1 MAVQIMAVVSGSP
14 ADKAGIRPGE
24 KLTAINQNQIEDILD
39 YQFYMTDKKLK
50 IDLLDVNGA
59 ARRVTVRK
67 GEYEELG
74 LEFDSYLMDKQH
86 HCKNKCI
93 FCFVDQ
99 MPPGMRETL
108 YFKDDDARLSFLFGN
123 YITLTNMEQKDIDRI
138 IKMHISPVN
147 VSVHTMNPDLRQ
159 KMMLNPK
166 AASSL
171 DYLRQLAAAGI
182 KINTQLVLCPG
193 INDGAELV
201 YSLKELGKLYP
212 SVESIAAVPVG
223 LTKYREGLFPLRPYT
238 KEEAQEVIK
247 TIHAFSDD
255 FLQRKG
261 VRMAYPADEF
271 FLKAEMPIPDDA
283 YYGEY
288 NQLENG
294 VGLLSLLRQELSD
307 ALEDW
312 EDDGV
317 YRRVSLATGE
327 APANFLREQIDR
339 VQQRFPGLNCTVYA
353 IHNDYFGENITVAGL
368 VTATDLIRQL
378 KGKDLGEE
386 LLIPGVMLR
395 HEQDKFLDDQTIQDV
410 QQALGVPVR
419 TVDNDG
425 TQFLLALLGE
435 EDDNPAYVW

>member
-1 MAVQIMAVVSGSP
+1 M
-14 ADKAGIRPGE
+14 
-24 KLTAINQNQIEDILD
+24 
-39 YQFYMTDKKLK
+39 
-50 IDLLDVNGA
+50 
-59 ARRVTVRK
+59 TVRK

-261 VRMAYPADEF
+261 
-271 FLKAEMPIPDDA
+271 
-283 YYGEY
+283 
-288 NQLENG
+288 
-294 VGLLSLLRQELSD
+294 
-307 ALEDW
+307 
-312 EDDGV
+312 
-317 YRRVSLATGE
+317 
-327 APANFLREQIDR
+327 
-339 VQQRFPGLNCTVYA
+339 
-353 IHNDYFGENITVAGL
+353 
-368 VTATDLIRQL
+368 
-378 KGKDLGEE
+378 
-386 LLIPGVMLR
+386 
-395 HEQDKFLDDQTIQDV
+395 
-410 QQALGVPVR
+410 
-419 TVDNDG
+419 
-425 TQFLLALLGE
+425 
-435 EDDNPAYVW
+435 

>member
-1 MAVQIMAVVSGSP
+1 LAVRITAVVPGSP
-14 ADKAGIRPGE
+14 AARAGICAGWQLE
-24 KLTAINQNQIEDILD
+24 AINQNEIEDVLD
-39 YQFYMTDKKLK
+39 YQFYSTEKKLK
-50 IDLLDVNGA
+50 IDLQDETGKGRHIA
-59 ARRVTVRK
+59 IRK
-67 GEYEELG
+67 EEYEDLG
-74 LEFDSYLMDKQH
+74 LEFASYLMDRQH

-123 YITLTNMEQKDIDRI
+123 YITLTNLRQKDIDRM

-147 VSVHTMNPDLRQ
+147 ISVHTMDPALRQ
-159 KMMLNPK
+159 KLMGNPA

-171 DYLRQLAAAGI
+171 DFLRQLAAAGI

-193 INDGAELV
+193 INDGEQLV
-201 YSLKELGKLYP
+201 RSLQELGNLYP

-238 KEEAQEVIK
+238 QEEARAVIE
-247 TIHAFSDD
+247 TIHRFSED
-255 FLQRKG
+255 FLAREG
-261 VRMAYPADEF
+261 VRLAYPADEF
-271 FLKAEMPIPDDA
+271 FLMAQMPIPDDE
-283 YYGEY
+283 YYGEF

-294 VGLLSLLRQELSD
+294 VGLLSLLRREIAD
-307 ALEDW
+307 ELEDW
-312 EDDGV
+312 EDEGLS
-317 YRRVSLATGE
+317 RRVSLATGE
-327 APANFLREQIDR
+327 AAAPFLREQIA
-339 VQQRFPGLNCTVYA
+339 QIKKRFPGLDCTVYE
-353 IHNDYFGENITVAGL
+353 IRNDYFGEHITVAGL

-395 HEQDKFLDDQTIQDV
+395 HEQDRFLDDQTIEDV
-410 QQALGVPVR
+410 QRALGVSVR

-425 TQFLLALLGE
+425 TQFLLALLGAYDEPE
-435 EDDNPAYVW
+435 EK

>member
-1 MAVQIMAVVSGSP
+1 MAVQIMSVVSGSP

-223 LTKYREGLFPLRPYT
+223 LTKYREGLFPLRPYST
-238 KEEAQEVIK
+238 G
-247 TIHAFSDD
+247 S
-255 FLQRKG
+255 
-261 VRMAYPADEF
+261 
-271 FLKAEMPIPDDA
+271 
-283 YYGEY
+283 
-288 NQLENG
+288 NQDHPRLF
-294 VGLLSLLRQELSD
+294 R
-307 ALEDW
+307 
-312 EDDGV
+312 
-317 YRRVSLATGE
+317 
-327 APANFLREQIDR
+327 
-339 VQQRFPGLNCTVYA
+339 
-353 IHNDYFGENITVAGL
+353 
-368 VTATDLIRQL
+368 
-378 KGKDLGEE
+378 
-386 LLIPGVMLR
+386 
-395 HEQDKFLDDQTIQDV
+395 
-410 QQALGVPVR
+410 
-419 TVDNDG
+419 
-425 TQFLLALLGE
+425 
-435 EDDNPAYVW
+435 

>member
-1 MAVQIMAVVSGSP
+1 
-14 ADKAGIRPGE
+14 
-24 KLTAINQNQIEDILD
+24 
-39 YQFYMTDKKLK
+39 
-50 IDLLDVNGA
+50 
-59 ARRVTVRK
+59 
-67 GEYEELG
+67 LG
-74 LEFDSYLMDKQH
+74 LEFASYLMDRQH

-123 YITLTNMEQKDIDRI
+123 YITLTNLRQKDIDRM

-147 VSVHTMNPDLRQ
+147 ISVHTMDPALRQ
-159 KMMLNPK
+159 KLMGNPA

-171 DYLRQLAAAGI
+171 DFLRQLAAAGI

-193 INDGAELV
+193 INDGEQLV
-201 YSLKELGKLYP
+201 RSLQELGNLYP

-238 KEEAQEVIK
+238 QEEARAVIE
-247 TIHAFSDD
+247 TIHRFSED
-255 FLQRKG
+255 FLAREG
-261 VRMAYPADEF
+261 VRLAYPADEF
-271 FLKAEMPIPDDA
+271 FLMAQMPIPDDE
-283 YYGEY
+283 YYGEF

-294 VGLLSLLRQELSD
+294 VGLLSLLRREIAD
-307 ALEDW
+307 ELEDW
-312 EDDGV
+312 EDEGLS
-317 YRRVSLATGE
+317 RRVSLATGE
-327 APANFLREQIDR
+327 AAAPFLREQIA
-339 VQQRFPGLNCTVYA
+339 QIKKRFPGLDCTVYE
-353 IHNDYFGENITVAGL
+353 IRNDYFGEHITVAGL

-395 HEQDKFLDDQTIQDV
+395 HEQDRFLDDQTIEDV
-410 QQALGVPVR
+410 QRALGVSVR

-425 TQFLLALLGE
+425 TQFLLALLGAYDEPE
-435 EDDNPAYVW
+435 EK

>member
-166 AASSL
+166 ACIFARLSST
-171 DYLRQLAAAGI
+171 AG
-182 KINTQLVLCPG
+182 CG
-193 INDGAELV
+193 RD
-201 YSLKELGKLYP
+201 
-212 SVESIAAVPVG
+212 
-223 LTKYREGLFPLRPYT
+223 
-238 KEEAQEVIK
+238 
-247 TIHAFSDD
+247 
-255 FLQRKG
+255 
-261 VRMAYPADEF
+261 
-271 FLKAEMPIPDDA
+271 
-283 YYGEY
+283 
-288 NQLENG
+288 
-294 VGLLSLLRQELSD
+294 
-307 ALEDW
+307 
-312 EDDGV
+312 
-317 YRRVSLATGE
+317 
-327 APANFLREQIDR
+327 
-339 VQQRFPGLNCTVYA
+339 
-353 IHNDYFGENITVAGL
+353 
-368 VTATDLIRQL
+368 
-378 KGKDLGEE
+378 
-386 LLIPGVMLR
+386 
-395 HEQDKFLDDQTIQDV
+395 
-410 QQALGVPVR
+410 
-419 TVDNDG
+419 
-425 TQFLLALLGE
+425 
-435 EDDNPAYVW
+435 